1 MTATAI
7 APRTID
13 SDRYRAV
20 MRHLPTGV
28 AAVCS
33 TDPVTG
39 AQSGMIV
46 GTFASLSME
55 PALVTFSVMHSS
67 TSWPRISEAGTFSV
81 NLLAEDQQQVCR
93 ALSAKGADKLRS
105 VDWNESE
112 WGTPHISG
120 SLAWFD
126 CRIEQQFT
134 AGDHIVVIASV
145 LDMTPAEGASAPLIF
160 HGGRF
165 GSFREAAD
173 RPATSYKE
181 S

>member
-1 MTATAI
+1 MS
-7 APRTID
+7 APALEGRRIN
-13 SDRYRAV
+13 SDTYRAV

-28 AAVCS
+28 AAVCA

-39 AQSGMIV
+39 TQSGMVV

-67 TSWPRISEAGTFSV
+67 TSWPKIADAGTFSV
-81 NLLAEDQQQVCR
+81 SLLAEDQQQVCK
-93 ALSAKGADKLRS
+93 ALSAKGEDKLS
-105 VDWNESE
+105 NVAWSASAWD
-112 WGTPHISG
+112 TPHLHG

-126 CRIEQQFT
+126 CRIEQQLT
-134 AGDHIVVIASV
+134 AGDHVVVIASV

-165 GSFREAAD
+165 GSFREAA
-173 RPATSYKE
+173 
-181 S
+181 

>member
-1 MTATAI
+1 MSAPALATR
-7 APRTID
+7 PVS
-13 SDRYRAV
+13 SDTYRAV

-39 AQSGMIV
+39 AQNGMIV

-67 TSWPRISEAGTFSV
+67 ASWPKISEAATFSV
-81 NLLAEDQQQVCR
+81 SLLAEDQQQVCR
-93 ALSAKGADKLRS
+93 ALSAKGADKLSS
-105 VDWNESE
+105 VGWSESV

-134 AGDHIVVIASV
+134 AGDHVVVIASV
-145 LDMTPAEGASAPLIF
+145 LDMTPGEGAPLIF

-165 GSFREAAD
+165 GSFREVA
-173 RPATSYKE
+173 
-181 S
+181 

>member
-1 MTATAI
+1 MSAPAI
-7 APRTID
+7 AARHISPET
-13 SDRYRAV
+13 YRAV

-33 TDPVTG
+33 TDPVSGT
-39 AQSGMIV
+39 QNGMIV

-67 TSWPRISEAGTFSV
+67 TSWPRIAEAGVFSIS
-81 NLLAEDQQQVCR
+81 LLAQEQQPVCR
-93 ALSAKGADKLRS
+93 ALSAKGEDKLDAVNWSES
-105 VDWNESE
+105 V
-112 WGTPHISG
+112 WGTPHIHG

-126 CRIEQQFT
+126 CRVEQQFT

-145 LDMTPAEGASAPLIF
+145 LDMTSGEGTPLIF

-165 GSFREAAD
+165 GSFREAA
-173 RPATSYKE
+173 
-181 S
+181 

>member
-1 MTATAI
+1 MS
-7 APRTID
+7 APALETRRID
-13 SDRYRAV
+13 SDTYRAV

-33 TDPVTG
+33 TDPLTG
-39 AQSGMIV
+39 TQNAMVV

-67 TSWPRISEAGTFSV
+67 TSWPRISEAATFSV
-81 NLLAEDQQQVCR
+81 SLLAEDQQQVCR
-93 ALSAKGADKLRS
+93 ALSAKGEDKLS
-105 VDWNESE
+105 AVDWSESG

-126 CRIEQQFT
+126 CRVEQQFT
-134 AGDHIVVIASV
+134 AGDHVVVIASV
-145 LDMTPAEGASAPLIF
+145 LDMTPGEGAPLIF

-165 GSFREAAD
+165 GSFREVA
-173 RPATSYKE
+173 
-181 S
+181 

>member
-1 MTATAI
+1 MS
-7 APRTID
+7 APALEGRRID
-13 SDRYRAV
+13 ADTYRAV

-33 TDPVTG
+33 TDRI
-39 AQSGMIV
+39 SGTQNGMVV

-67 TSWPRISEAGTFSV
+67 TSWPKIAEAGQFSIS
-81 NLLAEDQQQVCR
+81 LLAEDQQQVCR
-93 ALSAKGADKLRS
+93 ALSAKGEDKLRAVS
-105 VDWNESE
+105 WSESD
-112 WGTPHISG
+112 WGTPHIHG

-134 AGDHIVVIASV
+134 AGDHLVVIASV

-165 GSFREAAD
+165 GSFRELA
-173 RPATSYKE
+173 
-181 S
+181 

>member
-7 APRTID
+7 APTTID
-13 SDRYRAV
+13 AERYRAV

-39 AQSGMIV
+39 IQNGMIV

-67 TSWPRISEAGTFSV
+67 TSWPKISEAATFSV
-81 NLLAEDQQQVCR
+81 SLLSEDQQQVCR
-93 ALSAKGADKLRS
+93 ALSAKGGEDKLGS
-105 VDWNESE
+105 VDWSESV
-112 WGTPHISG
+112 WGTPHIHG

-126 CRIEQQFT
+126 CRIDQQFT
-134 AGDHIVVIASV
+134 AGDHIVVIASA
-145 LDMTPAEGASAPLIF
+145 LEMTPAERISAPLIF

-165 GSFREAAD
+165 GSFRDAA
-173 RPATSYKE
+173 
-181 S
+181 

>member
-1 MTATAI
+1 MS
-7 APRTID
+7 APVLETGRID
-13 SDRYRAV
+13 SDTYRAV

-28 AAVCS
+28 AAICS

-39 AQSGMIV
+39 AQNGMIV

-67 TSWPRISEAGTFSV
+67 TSWPKIADAGTFSV
-81 NLLAEDQQQVCR
+81 SLLAEDQQQVCR
-93 ALSAKGADKLRS
+93 ALSAKGEDKLS
-105 VDWNESE
+105 NVAWTESA
-112 WGTPHISG
+112 WGTPHLNG

-134 AGDHIVVIASV
+134 AGDHVVVIASV
-145 LDMTPAEGASAPLIF
+145 LAMTPADGASAPLIF

-165 GSFREAAD
+165 GSFRETA
-173 RPATSYKE
+173 
-181 S
+181 

>member
-1 MTATAI
+1 MS
-7 APRTID
+7 APVLEASRID
-13 SDRYRAV
+13 SDTYRAV

-28 AAVCS
+28 AAICS

-39 AQSGMIV
+39 AQNGMIV

-67 TSWPRISEAGTFSV
+67 TSWPRIADAGTFSV
-81 NLLAEDQQQVCR
+81 SLLAEDQQQVCR
-93 ALSAKGADKLRS
+93 ALSAKGEDKLS
-105 VDWNESE
+105 KVAWSESA
-112 WGTPHISG
+112 WGAPHLDG

-134 AGDHIVVIASV
+134 AGDHVVVIASV

-165 GSFREAAD
+165 GSFRETA
-173 RPATSYKE
+173 
-181 S
+181 

>member
-1 MTATAI
+1 MSAPALATR
-7 APRTID
+7 PVS
-13 SDRYRAV
+13 SDTYRAV

-39 AQSGMIV
+39 AQNGMIV

-67 TSWPRISEAGTFSV
+67 TSWPKISEAATFSV
-81 NLLAEDQQQVCR
+81 SLLAEDQQQVCR
-93 ALSAKGADKLRS
+93 ALSAKGADKLSS
-105 VDWNESE
+105 VGWSESV

-134 AGDHIVVIASV
+134 AGDHVVVIASV
-145 LDMTPAEGASAPLIF
+145 LDMTPGEGAPLIF

-165 GSFREAAD
+165 GTFREVA
-173 RPATSYKE
+173 
-181 S
+181 

>member
-1 MTATAI
+1 MS
-7 APRTID
+7 APALEARRID
-13 SDRYRAV
+13 SDTYRAV

-28 AAVCS
+28 AAICS
-33 TDPVTG
+33 TDPVSG

-67 TSWPRISEAGTFSV
+67 SSWPRIADAGTFSV
-81 NLLAEDQQQVCR
+81 SLLAEDQQQVCR
-93 ALSAKGADKLRS
+93 ALSAKGEDKLSS
-105 VDWNESE
+105 VAWSESA
-112 WGTPHISG
+112 WGTPHLDG

-134 AGDHIVVIASV
+134 AGDHVVVIASV
-145 LDMTPAEGASAPLIF
+145 LDMTPADGAAAPLIF

-165 GSFREAAD
+165 GSFRETA
-173 RPATSYKE
+173 
-181 S
+181 

>member
-1 MTATAI
+1 MS
-7 APRTID
+7 APAVAVRPVS
-13 SDRYRAV
+13 SDTYRAV

-39 AQSGMIV
+39 VQNGMIV

-67 TSWPRISEAGTFSV
+67 TSWPKIAAAGQFSIS
-81 NLLAEDQQQVCR
+81 LLAEDQQQVCR
-93 ALSAKGADKLRS
+93 ALSAKGENKLQA
-105 VDWNESE
+105 VDWSASD
-112 WGTPHISG
+112 WGTPHLHG

-145 LDMTPAEGASAPLIF
+145 LDMTPGEGNPLIF

-165 GSFREAAD
+165 GTFRETA
-173 RPATSYKE
+173 
-181 S
+181 